1 MTSTLAETANAGI
14 AVARTWQLADAW
26 PEGRP
31 IEPRRELRSL
41 CWAIAWQA
49 LTGGDLDARPDL
61 VEALEL
67 DAAALGRLEGHRL
80 VPPSRRRREA
90 ARRLDAAIAAAAAG
104 EEERAAIRARLRD
117 EPLHVPLTRTLDL
130 FAHHAEYESRWH
142 AELDEV
148 LGGRSVTERDLGE
161 LPYTRSVLERSA
173 RFLPAAVIAAA
184 SPILVTLGQRWAF
197 RTVPGHDLR
206 LRPVRRS

>member
-1 MTSTLAETANAGI
+1 MSDTVAETLDAAI
-14 AVARTWQLADAW
+14 AVERTSQRADSW
-26 PEGRP
+26 TEGRP
-31 IEPRRELRSL
+31 IRLHRELRSL

-49 LTGGDLDARPDL
+49 LTGGDLDQRPDL
-61 VEALEL
+61 LDALEL
-67 DAAALGRLEGHRL
+67 DVAALGRIEGRGL
-80 VPPSRRRREA
+80 ISLSRRRREA
-90 ARRLDAAIAAAAAG
+90 AGRLDSAIAAAAAG
-104 EEERAAIRARLRD
+104 EDERAAIRARLRE
-117 EPLHVPLTRTLDL
+117 EPLHVPLTRALL
-130 FAHHAEYESRWH
+130 LLGRHAEYESLWH

-148 LGGRSVTERDLGE
+148 LGGRPVTARDLDA

-173 RFLPAAVIAAA
+173 RFLPAAAIAEA